1 MYICH
6 IVILIIEYKRLRLFH
21 FKINKRG
28 LFIFMEELKNKVIIT
43 NVPYICLIDEST
55 FNKEGY
61 NYEVLTY
68 FYDEDFELPSYIGIT
83 KNKNLTFDEFKADCI
98 KKEVEK
104 LKKLKEKI
112 TKDEYFIHNDEIF
125 PTYFILEENLKKY
138 KRRKLGNPDVLK
150 FVQYQK
156 EHPEVNS
163 YENHYDIKYF
173 AQLVD
178 IYPKDIIDNVVM
190 KTRAISKEENASIER
205 RKEVNEYIMD
215 IKLDIHNIDRELYYS
230 FFEDIEL
237 EYKNIKKDIDKYLS
251 NYSKIYLFFV
261 TSNTSKKIILK
272 KINFPIE
279 KISLNEFSIDNF
291 LNLKENTLYLFCKN
305 N

>member
-1 MYICH
+1 M
-6 IVILIIEYKRLRLFH
+6 LFIESKRLRLFY
-21 FKINKRG
+21 FKIKKRG

-68 FYDEDFELPSYIGIT
+68 FYDEDYELPSYIGIT

-156 EHPEVNS
+156 EHPEVTS

-178 IYPKDIIDNVVM
+178 IYPKDVIDNVVM

-230 FFEDIEL
+230 FFEEIEL
-237 EYKNIKKDIDKYLS
+237 EYKNIKRDIDKYLL

-261 TSNTSKKIILK
+261 TSDTSKKIILK
-272 KINFPIE
+272 KLNFPIE

-291 LNLKENTLYLFCKN
+291 INLKENTLYLFCKN

>member
-1 MYICH
+1 
-6 IVILIIEYKRLRLFH
+6 
-21 FKINKRG
+21 
-28 LFIFMEELKNKVIIT
+28 MEELKNKVIIT

-68 FYDEDFELPSYIGIT
+68 FYDEDYELPSYIGIT

-156 EHPEVNS
+156 EHPEVTS

-178 IYPKDIIDNVVM
+178 IYPKDVIDNVVM

-237 EYKNIKKDIDKYLS
+237 EYKNIKRDIDKYLS
-251 NYSKIYLFFV
+251 KYSRIYLFFV

-272 KINFPIE
+272 KLNFPIE

-291 LNLKENTLYLFCKN
+291 INLKENTLYLFCKN

>member
-1 MYICH
+1 
-6 IVILIIEYKRLRLFH
+6 
-21 FKINKRG
+21 
-28 LFIFMEELKNKVIIT
+28 MEELKNKVIIT

-104 LKKLKEKI
+104 LKKLRKKI

-156 EHPEVNS
+156 EHPEVTS

-251 NYSKIYLFFV
+251 KYSKIYLFFV
-261 TSNTSKKIILK
+261 TSDTSKKIILK
-272 KINFPIE
+272 KLNFPIE

-291 LNLKENTLYLFCKN
+291 INLKENTLYLFCKN

>member
-1 MYICH
+1 
-6 IVILIIEYKRLRLFH
+6 
-21 FKINKRG
+21 
-28 LFIFMEELKNKVIIT
+28 MEELKNKVIIT

-125 PTYFILEENLKKY
+125 PTYFILDENLKKY

-156 EHPEVNS
+156 EHPEVTS

-251 NYSKIYLFFV
+251 KYSKIYLFFV
-261 TSNTSKKIILK
+261 TSDTSKKIILK
-272 KINFPIE
+272 KLNFPIE

-291 LNLKENTLYLFCKN
+291 INLKENTLYLFCKN